1 MVTQKVGDADN
12 SQQLWQAVVTGKNVA
27 KIPMYRYER
36 NPDGTLSD
44 EIIEM
49 HLPAAGS
56 EILKYMKRGFV
67 MKKSDLGKAGGGV
80 EGPSIKVYACDVP
93 GCDKEF
99 PAKGALGLH
108 KKWHRDQE
116 AKGEQTNKT

>member
-49 HLPAAGS
+49 HLPAVGS

-67 MKKSDLGKAGGGV
+67 MKKSDLGKLGGAV
-80 EGPSIKVYACDVP
+80 EAPPNKVYACTWQ

-99 PAKGALGLH
+99 DRKGALALH
-108 KKWHRDQE
+108 VEWHKRQE
-116 AKGEQTNKT
+116 NNQ